1 MLLLSWLL
9 MYFCVRHLA
18 SDGQND
24 ESEADARWWVP
35 SSFVRFS
42 FIVSVELNSWHWRR
56 PSTLSSLVNLGVWYS
71 LFFGL
76 LLYQTIS
83 CDFLLLFT
91 SVIMISIHFLNKM
104 LAPWKESYDKL
115 GILKSRDITL
125 PTKGHIVK
133 AMVFPVVII
142 WMWKWTVKKAEH
154 QRMEAFELW
163 CRRRLLG
170 VPWTARRSNQ

>member
-1 MLLLSWLL
+1 MARTMSQRLMLGDEFQVPLWGLVLLFLWNWIPDTEDGLQLL
-9 MYFCVRHLA
+9 AHW
-18 SDGQND
+18 SI
-24 ESEADARWWVP
+24 WVCD
-35 SSFVRFS
+35 
-42 FIVSVELNSWHWRR
+42 
-56 PSTLSSLVNLGVWYS
+56 S

-163 CRRRLLG
+163 CWRRLLG